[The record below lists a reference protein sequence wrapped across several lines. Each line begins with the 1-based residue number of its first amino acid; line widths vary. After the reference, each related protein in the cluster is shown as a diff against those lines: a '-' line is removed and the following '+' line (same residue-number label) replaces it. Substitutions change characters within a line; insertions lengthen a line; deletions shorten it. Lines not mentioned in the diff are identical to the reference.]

1 MFGIGLQELIVIMV
15 VALIVLGPQRL
26 PEVAKSL
33 GKFYR
38 EIKGSLDE
46 VKSSIGQDISSI
58 KSIQSEPV
66 VKEQS
71 LTEKKSLTFEEEFEN
86 EIKHRTVPKDEVKR
100 EKVSFQKDSRELSK
114 EV

>member
-1 MFGIGLQELIVIMV
+1 MFGIGFQELLLILV

-38 EIKGSLDE
+38 EIKGSIDE
-46 VKSSIGQDISSI
+46 VKDSITKDISTI
-58 KSIQSEPV
+58 KEIQQ
-66 VKEQS
+66 KEIYTNQQKNVENNLKPS
-71 LTEKKSLTFEEEFEN
+71 FEEEFDS
-86 EIKHRTVPKDEVKR
+86 EIKLNKESKNIQR
-100 EKVSFQKDSRELSK
+100 EKVSFKKEDS

>member
-1 MFGIGLQELIVIMV
+1 MFGIGLQELLLIMV

-38 EIKGSLDE
+38 EIKGSIED
-46 VKSSIGQDISSI
+46 VKSSIAQDISSVKDVTKDI
-58 KSIQSEPV
+58 KIEDIQPAK
-66 VKEQS
+66 KEINTPSFEDEFDKQIKEKS
-71 LTEKKSLTFEEEFEN
+71 EKK
-86 EIKHRTVPKDEVKR
+86 EVER
-100 EKVSFQKDSRELSK
+100 EKISFKKDSK

>member
-1 MFGIGLQELIVIMV
+1 MFGIGFQELLLILV

-38 EIKGSLDE
+38 EIRGSIDE
-46 VKSSIGQDISSI
+46 VKDSITKDISTI
-58 KSIQSEPV
+58 KEIQQ
-66 VKEQS
+66 KEIYTNQQKNVENNLKPS
-71 LTEKKSLTFEEEFEN
+71 FEEEFEA
-86 EIKHRTVPKDEVKR
+86 EIKLNKEKKNIQR
-100 EKVSFQKDSRELSK
+100 EKVSFKKEDS

>member
-1 MFGIGLQELIVIMV
+1 MFGIGLQELLLIMV

-38 EIKGSLDE
+38 ELRGSIED
-46 VKSSIGQDISSI
+46 VKSSIAQDIYSV
-58 KSIQSEPV
+58 KDVTKDIQTEDTKLSK
-66 VKEQS
+66 KEVDKIS
-71 LTEKKSLTFEEEFEN
+71 FEEEFDRYVKEN
-86 EIKHRTVPKDEVKR
+86 SKKR
-100 EKVSFQKDSRELSK
+100 EVEREKISFKKDSK

>member
-1 MFGIGLQELIVIMV
+1 MFGIGFQELLLIMV

-38 EIKGSLDE
+38 EIKGSID
-46 VKSSIGQDISSI
+46 D
-58 KSIQSEPV
+58 
-66 VKEQS
+66 VKESITKDVSALKNIQEEQIYDAKVK
-71 LTEKKSLTFEEEFEN
+71 TINKSNDKVSFEDEFES
-86 EIKHRTVPKDEVKR
+86 EIKR
-100 EKVSFQKDSRELSK
+100 EKVSFKKGNS